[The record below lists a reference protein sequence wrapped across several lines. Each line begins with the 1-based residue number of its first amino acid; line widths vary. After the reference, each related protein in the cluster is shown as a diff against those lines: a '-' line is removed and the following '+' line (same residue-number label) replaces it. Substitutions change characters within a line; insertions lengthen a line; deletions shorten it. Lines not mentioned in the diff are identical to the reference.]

1 MDAKSFFE
9 TKNKTLPYLRDG
21 TGTQEY
27 LELLETFQDNRF
39 TSLLEVYHTPEGK
52 QDPEIVK
59 ALYIWAGV
67 AEADEFIMRSE
78 RLYKEIKG
86 FNERIYSTLESLR
99 KSRIKRLATLRRE
112 VKLPPE
118 QTVEV
123 ISLLKQLINF

>member
-21 TGTQEY
+21 AGTQEY

-39 TSLLEVYHTPEGK
+39 ASLLEVYHTPEGK
-52 QDPEIVK
+52 QDPKIVE
-59 ALYIWAGV
+59 ALYVWSGA
-67 AEADEFIMRSE
+67 AETDEFIMRSE
-78 RLYKEIKG
+78 RLYNEIKG
-86 FNERIYSTLESLR
+86 FNDRIYSTLENLR

-123 ISLLKQLINF
+123 INLLKQLINF